1 MFCSPYTVKDIKDP
15 KVVTEIAKIL
25 SEGEVPATISCG
37 PGPDGHYC
45 MIVKT
50 PIQVAY
56 IYSGDTFQAGEGVVV
71 ICGSKHRR

>member
-1 MFCSPYTVKDIKDP
+1 MFCSPYKVKDIRDT

-25 SEGEVPATISCG
+25 MDGEVQATISCG
-37 PGPDGHYC
+37 PGPDGQYC

-56 IYSGDTFQAGEGVVV
+56 IYSGDIFQTGDGVVV
-71 ICGSKHRR
+71 ICGSEHRR